1 MGSLQDTRWL
11 EMIEVIIIENHE
23 MKTHRTATPQPDK
36 RYMIVDHPS
45 GDTWFIKHA
54 EQQGVNALARKMLVK
69 PTAGK
74 TRP

>member
-1 MGSLQDTRWL
+1 
-11 EMIEVIIIENHE
+11 MIEVIIIDNHVTQ
-23 MKTHRTATPQPDK
+23 THRTASRQPDG
-36 RYMIVDHPS
+36 RYMIVDHPI

-54 EQQGVNALARKMLVK
+54 EQQGVNALAKKMLVK